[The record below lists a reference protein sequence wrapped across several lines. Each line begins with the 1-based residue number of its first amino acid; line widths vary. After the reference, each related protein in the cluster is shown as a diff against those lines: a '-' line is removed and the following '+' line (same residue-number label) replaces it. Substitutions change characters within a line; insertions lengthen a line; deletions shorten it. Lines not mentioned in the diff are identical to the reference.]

1 MYNIDGYWVLSPH
14 SFSSDDAFTQNVLT
28 GHGSYTFS
36 TDAEGV
42 RPAISLKQNILI
54 TGGTGEIED
63 PYTVAL
69 PN

>member
-54 TGGTGEIED
+54 TGGTGETGD

-69 PN
+69 P